1 MSPQSRLR
9 LGVGADDIGAAL
21 KDYIVAQ
28 LAGDSRMA
36 WIRDFSDDDTGPTSA
51 YPVVAIRVSEAI
63 ARGEIDRAI
72 LVCGTGIGMCIT
84 ANKVPGVRS
93 AVVHDSYAAERS
105 VLSNNCQVMALGS
118 RIIADV
124 SAYRLADEWLG
135 YEFDPGTP
143 SAAKLKLIEELELAT
158 GVVRSSR
165 C

>member
-1 MSPQSRLR
+1 MNPEKAIR

-28 LAGDSRMA
+28 LAEDSRLTFL
-36 WIRDFSDDDTGPTSA
+36 RDFSDEDAGGSSA

-63 ARGEIDRAI
+63 AHGEIDRGI
-72 LVCGTGIGMCIT
+72 LICGTGIGMCIT
-84 ANKVPGVRS
+84 ANKVPGVRA

-124 SAYRLADEWLG
+124 SAYRLVTEWLG
-135 YEFDPGTP
+135 YEFDSGTP
-143 SAAKLKLIEELELAT
+143 SAGKLKLIEDYEST
-158 GVVRSSR
+158 MGVRS
-165 C
+165 